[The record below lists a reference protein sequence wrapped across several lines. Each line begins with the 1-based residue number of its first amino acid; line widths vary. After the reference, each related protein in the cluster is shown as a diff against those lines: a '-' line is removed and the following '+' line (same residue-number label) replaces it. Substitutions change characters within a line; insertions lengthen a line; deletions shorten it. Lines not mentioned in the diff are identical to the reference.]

1 MSIYD
6 FKIINCGKCA
16 TEVWSGVTWA
26 GFTTKLDMNPL
37 NLVEEILA
45 RAKGLMTFEIWP
57 TLYSFEAIER
67 SLNRIKWAKPM
78 QSRVILA
85 KHSCQVSMAGAVAV
99 PDYFDR
105 KPKPKTTD
113 EGYGF

>member
-6 FKIINCGKCA
+6 FKIINCAKCG
-16 TEVWSGVTWA
+16 TDVWFGVSWA
-26 GFTTKLDMNPL
+26 GFNTKLDMTPL

-45 RAKGLMTFEIWP
+45 RAKGLMTFEISP
-57 TLYSFEAIER
+57 TSNSFEAIER
-67 SLNRIKWAKPM
+67 SLNRIKWASPM
-78 QSRVILA
+78 QRRVILA

-105 KPKPKTTD
+105 NIKPTTTD